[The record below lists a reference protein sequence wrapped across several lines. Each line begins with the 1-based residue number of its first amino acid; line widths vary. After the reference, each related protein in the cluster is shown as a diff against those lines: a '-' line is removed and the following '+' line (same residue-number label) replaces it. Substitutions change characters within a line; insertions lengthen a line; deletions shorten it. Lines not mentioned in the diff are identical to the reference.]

1 MLLLLLL
8 SLSTACSPPL
18 SINRGRMDF
27 KFNFALDDESKE
39 PLAEELERDAAG
51 AVDVV
56 DEPGYEPAREIK
68 VLGKEEELDEEA
80 VEALFEDVPIQ
91 GRTPIRRI
99 RPPSEES
106 LPDALKAALGAS
118 DLVPGVYEG
127 GFKVWEGSIDLV
139 ELLVRDKV
147 ELKGKKVIE
156 LGCGTPHQDYATHR
170 VQVRPGAL
178 WRAQI
183 SC

>member
-1 MLLLLLL
+1 
-8 SLSTACSPPL
+8 
-18 SINRGRMDF
+18 MDF
-27 KFNFALDDESKE
+27 KFNFALDDESQD
-39 PLAEELERDAAG
+39 PLAEELGRDVA
-51 AVDVV
+51 
-56 DEPGYEPAREIK
+56 DEPGFEPAREIK

-91 GRTPIRRI
+91 GRTPIRRC

-106 LPDALKAALGAS
+106 LPDALKAAVGES

-147 ELKGKKVIE
+147 EMKGKKVIE
-156 LGCGTPHQDYATHR
+156 LGCGISLSLLLSSLELSDT
-170 VQVRPGAL
+170 QVYEP
-178 WRAQI
+178 
-183 SC
+183 